1 MSYGGGSKPRALP
14 SGAAWR
20 DPSDAIPDKQNLQNA
35 VLQWCADKKIQVV
48 GDERKID
55 TFVKQHWEQCM
66 TDVEKGL
73 KFQKIGL
80 GMTRNFIMLVMK
92 EFLTCDY
99 VSVDVNEPEPCVKCG
114 RPEQELLK
122 DGSNAHLCVWMC
134 EGVKEETKR
143 DKNAPKRIIPCQRA
157 MCGYCSKQK
166 EGWNHES
173 DRFFCDLCNNEACIA
188 ETERLLS
195 LQKEEPLVPQDGPK
209 QQTKKLARTD
219 LEAFKFM
226 TTEISQKTVRE
237 MCGLKQSVI
246 PTKAD
251 YMRCGMVYQDEN
263 GIPRIVRFKKAKPL
277 PEPTVRMKLLPSYAQ
292 DFPKFYKCWHNQIV
306 KVADVKER
314 ITDLLNGVRKLKT
327 PVQQILKQLQ
337 EAETALQKLS
347 KEEQSK
353 KRKAEEKYPEFE
365 SMKKNL
371 ERVREL
377 LRASKNHIGKVEH
390 ALVEKEL
397 QKWYDFLGCG
407 EISDSD
413 CSDDSGVEDEY
424 ELIHMED
431 NNT

>member
-1 MSYGGGSKPRALP
+1 
-14 SGAAWR
+14 
-20 DPSDAIPDKQNLQNA
+20 
-35 VLQWCADKKIQVV
+35 
-48 GDERKID
+48 
-55 TFVKQHWEQCM
+55 
-66 TDVEKGL
+66 
-73 KFQKIGL
+73 
-80 GMTRNFIMLVMK
+80 
-92 EFLTCDY
+92 
-99 VSVDVNEPEPCVKCG
+99 
-114 RPEQELLK
+114 
-122 DGSNAHLCVWMC
+122 
-134 EGVKEETKR
+134 
-143 DKNAPKRIIPCQRA
+143 
-157 MCGYCSKQK
+157 
-166 EGWNHES
+166 
-173 DRFFCDLCNNEACIA
+173 
-188 ETERLLS
+188 
-195 LQKEEPLVPQDGPK
+195 
-209 QQTKKLARTD
+209 
-219 LEAFKFM
+219 
-226 TTEISQKTVRE
+226 
-237 MCGLKQSVI
+237 
-246 PTKAD
+246 
-251 YMRCGMVYQDEN
+251 
-263 GIPRIVRFKKAKPL
+263 
-277 PEPTVRMKLLPSYAQ
+277 MKLLPSYAQ